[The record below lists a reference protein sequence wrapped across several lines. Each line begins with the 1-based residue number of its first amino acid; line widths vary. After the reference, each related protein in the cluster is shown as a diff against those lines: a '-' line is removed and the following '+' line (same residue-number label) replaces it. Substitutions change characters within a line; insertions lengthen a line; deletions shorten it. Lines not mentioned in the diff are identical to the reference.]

1 MGILFQ
7 ATRIFRSPEGVSLRP
22 VKRWLAVTLR
32 RSSQTTGALAGCTR
46 QQLSRFILKAN
57 VADVNCGVKRARLL
71 NTTLFVD
78 NNICQFE

>member
-32 RSSQTTGALAGCTR
+32 RSSQTTGALAGCIK
-46 QQLSRFILKAN
+46 QQISVFILRAN
-57 VADVNCGVKRARLL
+57 VADVNYSIKSLNRLISPL
-71 NTTLFVD
+71 YG
-78 NNICQFE
+78 E